1 MIQSVD
7 STSYE
12 RMAARYEQ
20 DRGGGGRARVIADA
34 LHHWLNPGSAVVDIG
49 SGTGI
54 IAGALIDHGLEVIGA
69 DISMGM
75 ISRAVARL
83 PGAVAL
89 ADGQALPFRSG
100 SMSAA
105 TFVWSL
111 HHIGDPSSAL
121 REARRTVS
129 SGGRVIVVSATPEPS
144 PDEVQTLF
152 RRLDVL
158 TPPRAPDWI
167 TRAAVAAQMKLVA
180 STHIEIDVERSPLDL
195 AQQIEER
202 LYSPLWY
209 LDAERWNTV
218 VVPVMESLR
227 NLEDPSRK
235 RRVTLRSPLFVFEA

>member
-1 MIQSVD
+1 M
-7 STSYE
+7 
-12 RMAARYEQ
+12 
-20 DRGGGGRARVIADA
+20 
-34 LHHWLNPGSAVVDIG
+34 
-49 SGTGI
+49 
-54 IAGALIDHGLEVIGA
+54 
-69 DISMGM
+69 
-75 ISRAVARL
+75 
-83 PGAVAL
+83 
-89 ADGQALPFRSG
+89 
-100 SMSAA
+100 
-105 TFVWSL
+105 
-111 HHIGDPSSAL
+111 
-121 REARRTVS
+121 
-129 SGGRVIVVSATPEPS
+129 VSATPEPS

-202 LYSPLWY
+202 LYSPLWD